1 MCDRGDWD
9 GTDSGGLPM
18 VVTELQLSHRAERAA
33 RGDWWDSAA
42 CRTADPDIFFPVSSS
57 GPGHDEADQAKA
69 VCAGC
74 RGRHDG
80 GGTRRTRRPAAN
92 AGAGQEGSRQGSLGG
107 VGLEVFPRR
116 GSWPEGERKRR
127 RFRGRAPLDRAVAAA
142 AAAQGAREPAPRAAP
157 PARSTYCPEHLLPGT
172 LSAQTT

>member
-1 MCDRGDWD
+1 
-9 GTDSGGLPM
+9 M

-74 RGRHDG
+74 RVRRQCLQFALATHQSHGIW
-80 GGTRRTRRPAAN
+80 GGTTEEERSIPAVRRRT
-92 AGAGQEGSRQGSLGG
+92 
-107 VGLEVFPRR
+107 LEP
-116 GSWPEGERKRR
+116 
-127 RFRGRAPLDRAVAAA
+127 GRRAV
-142 AAAQGAREPAPRAAP
+142 GRVR
-157 PARSTYCPEHLLPGT
+157 
-172 LSAQTT
+172 